1 MPYEPDY
8 TTLVNLF
15 VELVDSQAGKEI
27 ANNEAWKNDA
37 QVLSSKLFQH
47 LVSMRLLAK
56 GVTIENPG
64 IPDYYFVDHSSIKVV
79 ARAALETYL
88 VFYYIFCNEQE
99 SLSRFRHR
107 TWNLAGLMDRQK
119 YHTFG
124 AEAREKQDGEKIQIN
139 SLIKQIESDPK
150 ISSYSKKQK
159 KQLLKGNWKIGISWI
174 EFGVQAGF
182 NEKYFEN
189 VYSYLCGYS
198 HSSYASA
205 LQVRQA
211 QSIDDQN
218 RLTQSI
224 MGIGVLI
231 MAQFTFTYSGLFGS
245 TTSVLKKNAAAVRIA
260 EKWRFGAAD
269 MADIFDC

>member
-15 VELVDSQAGKEI
+15 FELVDSQGDKEI

-37 QVLSSKLFQH
+37 RVLSMKLFNH
-47 LVSMRLLAK
+47 LVSMKVLAK
-56 GVTIENPG
+56 GVTIENHG
-64 IPDYYFVDHSSIKVV
+64 APDYYFVDHSSIKVV

-119 YHTFG
+119 FHTFG
-124 AEAREKQDGEKIQIN
+124 AEEREKQDSEKIQIN
-139 SLIKQIESDPK
+139 SLIKQIESDPE
-150 ISSYSKKQK
+150 ISSYSEKHK
-159 KQLLKGNWKIGISWI
+159 KQLLKGNWKVGISWI

-182 NEKYFEN
+182 YEKYFEN

-205 LQVRQA
+205 LQMRQA

-218 RLTQSI
+218 MLAQPI
-224 MGIGVLI
+224 MGVGVVI
-231 MAQFTFTYSGLFGS
+231 MAHFTFTYSRIFS
-245 TTSVLKKNAAAVRIA
+245 SATTVLNKNTYARSIA
-260 EKWRFGAAD
+260 EKWQFGPDD
-269 MADIFDC
+269 MANIFER